1 MFVKRKINFVVFA
14 IATCYTSGTEDIFFL
29 FVNVVGSELLLL
41 QFFFFAQERL
51 ESWMLFVTANN
62 VNYPYTL
69 L

>member
-41 QFFFFAQERL
+41 QFFFL
-51 ESWMLFVTANN
+51 HKNDLKVGC
-62 VNYPYTL
+62 YL
-69 L
+69 LLLTM